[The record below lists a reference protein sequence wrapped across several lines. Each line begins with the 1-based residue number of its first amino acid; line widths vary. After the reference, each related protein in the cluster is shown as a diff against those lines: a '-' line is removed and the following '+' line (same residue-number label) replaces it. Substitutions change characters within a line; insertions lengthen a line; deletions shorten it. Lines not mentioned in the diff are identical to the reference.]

1 MTTSILVSTQIS
13 SLFPSTQAVSLVIQ
27 TKRTDI
33 PLPPPSDSEH
43 ATYSEVF
50 HNSATGT
57 ILLRVLHDGQVV
69 ELISLSTDI
78 QPIRFIY
85 PTAILPHPSLFW
97 DGDNLHLIAVTQAG
111 SLFRVIL
118 PVYEGAPLWQIST
131 LGDIIIREQ
140 IVARLQGNVEPSVVH
155 VQGVYCIV
163 VALSDG
169 SLLRLEAD
177 KGMDDL
183 EGEMIVLC
191 LVIGYADP
199 CILL

>member
-33 PLPPPSDSEH
+33 PLPSPSDSEH

-50 HNSATGT
+50 HNAATGT
-57 ILLRVLHDGQVV
+57 ILLRVIHDRQVV

-78 QPIRFIY
+78 QPIRFIF
-85 PTAILPHPSLFW
+85 PTAILPNPSLVW
-97 DGDNLHLIAVTQAG
+97 DGDNLHLIAVTRAG

-118 PVYEGAPLWQIST
+118 PIYEGAPLWQVAT

-140 IVARLQGNVEPSVVH
+140 IVARLQSNVEPTVVH
-155 VQGVYCIV
+155 VQGVYCV
-163 VALSDG
+163 VAALSDG

-183 EGEMIVLC
+183 EGEVIVLR
-191 LVIGYADP
+191 LAI
-199 CILL
+199 